1 MGCQV
6 CRNFHPQNASMGRV
20 WPGFQR
26 VSKSG
31 IGTNAW
37 DATRAAGMTGT
48 DRWMVPEV
56 GLFEAGGRFEL
67 KNIRRW

>member
-1 MGCQV
+1 MAVDLAAVKGWNWNQ
-6 CRNFHPQNASMGRV
+6 RK
-20 WPGFQR
+20 GFAQDSPR
-26 VSKSG
+26 DTG
-31 IGTNAW
+31 ILAET
-37 DATRAAGMTGT
+37 GMTGT